1 MDLFFS
7 THSPGVALLAQL
19 SGHAPEIGYPFLAIT
34 IRLSRIFSAL
44 IHFISIVG
52 RYENFMPDQ
61 YEG

>member
-7 THSPGVALLAQL
+7 TQFAGVALLAQL

-44 IHFISIVG
+44 IPFISIAG
-52 RYENFMPDQ
+52 RYVQFMPCKSA
-61 YEG
+61 G